1 MPVPQRVNFL
11 VEQAEKPVHKKLIEN
26 GATSQLNLTSC
37 SNINKRI
44 FRGVGRVYRTYLQA
58 LRLLA
63 NPPLRLIENGARY
76 LLNALQNFLL
86 LMAAKNRE

>member
-1 MPVPQRVNFL
+1 MIS
-11 VEQAEKPVHKKLIEN
+11 QAEFDR
-26 GATSQLNLTSC
+26 LTSC

-76 LLNALQNFLL
+76 QIEGYDRPFHLKLYQIE
-86 LMAAKNRE
+86 RSP